1 MQISEYRKLLKYQ
14 WMKDNN
20 PFWNTI
26 MNFLKQTQYTYL
38 WRIQR
43 VVLCH
48 GVEYRTAGLRL
59 LRNSNISEHHNWCWT
74 HAFYL
79 LLLEIS
85 PKSLKWKANKIALV
99 FNLYF
104 NITFEYLKSIIFIIC
119 LIKFSLKL
127 LPLDL
132 HRISSVTNLQA
143 ATRNKL
149 PGIPT
154 INLWS
159 RIFEFSNNKDSLR
172 SKLFSDSQYQKKI
185 IL

>member
-1 MQISEYRKLLKYQ
+1 M
-14 WMKDNN
+14 
-20 PFWNTI
+20 
-26 MNFLKQTQYTYL
+26 
-38 WRIQR
+38 
-43 VVLCH
+43 
-48 GVEYRTAGLRL
+48 GL
-59 LRNSNISEHHNWCWT
+59 NIEQQDWGYSNISEHHNWCWT
-74 HAFYL
+74 HEFHL
-79 LLLEIS
+79 LFLEMS

-104 NITFEYLKSIIFIIC
+104 NITFEYLKSIIFTIC

-143 ATRNKL
+143 ATRNKI

-159 RIFEFSNNKDSLR
+159 RIIECSNNKDSLR
-172 SKLFSDSQYQKKI
+172 SKLFSDSQYKKNNSAVSMQKIQVTVWKQVNFPSPSF
-185 IL
+185 LFWQLS